1 MYIGN
6 VMLLILN
13 LPLVGMWVQLLRVPY
28 AILAPIIVLFCCI
41 GVYSIRNTV
50 FDIWIMGIFGVI
62 GYIFRK
68 VDLDPGPLIL
78 AFVLG
83 RILEPALRQALLM
96 SAGSPLI
103 FFNAHLG
110 TLMGFLCVFIL
121 FQVAIVLRKRLTRR
135 ERDDRGLAK
144 EEKNNEQRRRI

>member
-41 GVYSIRNTV
+41 GVYSIRNTA

-68 VDLDPGPLIL
+68 VSLDPGPLIL

-96 SAGSPLI
+96 SAGSPWI
-103 FFNAHLG
+103 FFKRPISG
-110 TLMGFLCVFIL
+110 TLMGFLVLFIL
-121 FQVAIVLRKRLTRR
+121 IQVIVTVWRKM
-135 ERDDRGLAK
+135 
-144 EEKNNEQRRRI
+144 RRRKVLFGLR

>member
-1 MYIGN
+1 
-6 VMLLILN
+6 
-13 LPLVGMWVQLLRVPY
+13 
-28 AILAPIIVLFCCI
+28 
-41 GVYSIRNTV
+41 
-50 FDIWIMGIFGVI
+50 MGIFGVI

-103 FFNAHLG
+103 FFQRPISG
-110 TLMGFLCVFIL
+110 TLMGFLLPFHSDPDCCDAEKKVEKIKRDIL
-121 FQVAIVLRKRLTRR
+121 
-135 ERDDRGLAK
+135 DSRGL
-144 EEKNNEQRRRI
+144 ESKNNERKGGKL